1 MEENFLTDIRDA
13 MASAENYR
21 LLLLPFILM
30 VIDFLTGITHAW
42 ATGHLKSYKMRDGL
56 NKKVG
61 EISILLVGYIF
72 TWTINAPRYLMIG
85 VTIYI
90 VIMELIS
97 LSENLDKMGVPLPK
111 PLKSALRNAEYK
123 AKEGKTKEKE
133 EEGGKDDE
141 QQ

>member
-1 MEENFLTDIRDA
+1 MEENILNDLREA
-13 MASAENYR
+13 MATAEDYK

-30 VIDFLTGITHAW
+30 VLDFLTGITHAW

-61 EISILLVGYIF
+61 EICILLVGYIF
-72 TWTINAPRYLMIG
+72 TWTINAPKYLMIG
-85 VTIYI
+85 LTIYI

-111 PLKSALRNAEYK
+111 PLKKALRNAEYK
-123 AKEGKTKEKE
+123 AIEGEKTEEKKEGEKND
-133 EEGGKDDE
+133 K
-141 QQ
+141 

>member
-1 MEENFLTDIRDA
+1 MEANLLTDLRDA
-13 MASAENYR
+13 MSSAEDYR

-30 VIDFLTGITHAW
+30 VIDFLTGISHAW
-42 ATGHLKSYKMRDGL
+42 ATGHLKSYKMREGL

-72 TWTINAPRYLMIG
+72 TWTINAPQYLMIG
-85 VTIYI
+85 ITVYI

-123 AKEGKTKEKE
+123 AKEGKDK
-133 EEGGKDDE
+133 EGGKDDNSE
-141 QQ
+141 

>member
-1 MEENFLTDIRDA
+1 MEENILNDLREA
-13 MASAENYR
+13 MATAEDYK

-30 VIDFLTGITHAW
+30 VLDFLTGITHAW

-61 EISILLVGYIF
+61 EICILLVGYIF
-72 TWTINAPRYLMIG
+72 TWTINAPKYLMIG
-85 VTIYI
+85 LTIYI

-111 PLKSALRNAEYK
+111 PLKKALRNAEYK
-123 AKEGKTKEKE
+123 AIEGEKKEDKKEGEKN
-133 EEGGKDDE
+133 D
-141 QQ
+141 

>member
-1 MEENFLTDIRDA
+1 MEENILNDLREA
-13 MASAENYR
+13 MSTAEDYK

-30 VIDFLTGITHAW
+30 VLDFLTGITHAW

-61 EISILLVGYIF
+61 EICILLVGYIF
-72 TWTINAPRYLMIG
+72 TWTINAPKYLMIG
-85 VTIYI
+85 LTIYI

-111 PLKSALRNAEYK
+111 PRKKALRNAEYK
-123 AKEGKTKEKE
+123 ATEGEKKEDKKEGEKND
-133 EEGGKDDE
+133 K
-141 QQ
+141 

>member
-1 MEENFLTDIRDA
+1 MEENILNDLREA
-13 MASAENYR
+13 MATAEDYK

-30 VIDFLTGITHAW
+30 VLDFLTGITHAW

-61 EISILLVGYIF
+61 EICILLVGYIF
-72 TWTINAPRYLMIG
+72 TWTINAPKYLMIG
-85 VTIYI
+85 LTIYI

-111 PLKSALRNAEYK
+111 PLRKALRNAEYK
-123 AKEGKTKEKE
+123 AIEGEKKEDKKEGEKND
-133 EEGGKDDE
+133 K
-141 QQ
+141 

>member
-1 MEENFLTDIRDA
+1 MEENILNDLREA
-13 MASAENYR
+13 MASAEDYK

-30 VIDFLTGITHAW
+30 VLDFLTGITHAW

-61 EISILLVGYIF
+61 EICILLVGYIF
-72 TWTINAPRYLMIG
+72 TWTINAPKYLMIG
-85 VTIYI
+85 LTIYI

-111 PLKSALRNAEYK
+111 PLRKALRNAEYK
-123 AKEGKTKEKE
+123 AIEGEKKEDKKEGE
-133 EEGGKDDE
+133 KDDK
-141 QQ
+141 

>member
-1 MEENFLTDIRDA
+1 MEENILNDLRDA
-13 MASAENYR
+13 MASAEDYK

-30 VIDFLTGITHAW
+30 VLDFLTGITHAW

-61 EISILLVGYIF
+61 EICILLIGYIF
-72 TWTINAPRYLMIG
+72 TWTINAPKYLMIG
-85 VTIYI
+85 LTIYI

-111 PLKSALRNAEYK
+111 PLRKALRNAEYK
-123 AKEGKTKEKE
+123 AIEGEKKE
-133 EEGGKDDE
+133 EEKEGEKNDK
-141 QQ
+141 

>member
-1 MEENFLTDIRDA
+1 MEENILNDLREA
-13 MASAENYR
+13 MASAEDYK

-30 VIDFLTGITHAW
+30 VLDFLTGITHAW

-61 EISILLVGYIF
+61 EICILLVGYIF
-72 TWTINAPRYLMIG
+72 TWTINAPKYLMIG
-85 VTIYI
+85 LTIYI

-111 PLKSALRNAEYK
+111 PLKKALRNAEYK
-123 AKEGKTKEKE
+123 AIEGEKKEDKKEGEKND
-133 EEGGKDDE
+133 K
-141 QQ
+141 

>member
-1 MEENFLTDIRDA
+1 MEENILNDLREA
-13 MASAENYR
+13 MSTAEDYK

-30 VIDFLTGITHAW
+30 VFDFLTGITHAW

-61 EISILLVGYIF
+61 EICILLVGYIF
-72 TWTINAPRYLMIG
+72 TWTINAPKYLMIG
-85 VTIYI
+85 LTIYI

-111 PLKSALRNAEYK
+111 PLKKALRNAEYK
-123 AKEGKTKEKE
+123 AIEGEKKEDKKEGEKND
-133 EEGGKDDE
+133 K
-141 QQ
+141 

>member
-1 MEENFLTDIRDA
+1 MEENILNDLREA
-13 MASAENYR
+13 MASAEDYK

-30 VIDFLTGITHAW
+30 VLDFLTGITHAW

-61 EISILLVGYIF
+61 EICILLVGYIF
-72 TWTINAPRYLMIG
+72 TWTINAPKYLMIG
-85 VTIYI
+85 LTIYI

-111 PLKSALRNAEYK
+111 PLRKALRNAEYK
-123 AKEGKTKEKE
+123 AIEGEKKEDKKEGEKN
-133 EEGGKDDE
+133 D
-141 QQ
+141 

>member
-1 MEENFLTDIRDA
+1 MEENILNDLREA
-13 MASAENYR
+13 MSTAEDYK

-30 VIDFLTGITHAW
+30 VLDFLTGITHAW

-61 EISILLVGYIF
+61 EICILLVGYIF
-72 TWTINAPRYLMIG
+72 TWTINAPKYLMIG
-85 VTIYI
+85 LTIYI

-111 PLKSALRNAEYK
+111 PLKKALRNAEYK
-123 AKEGKTKEKE
+123 AIEGEKKEDKKEGEKND
-133 EEGGKDDE
+133 K
-141 QQ
+141 

>member
-1 MEENFLTDIRDA
+1 MEENILNDLREA
-13 MASAENYR
+13 MATAEDYK

-30 VIDFLTGITHAW
+30 VLDFLTGITHAW

-61 EISILLVGYIF
+61 EICILLIGYIF
-72 TWTINAPRYLMIG
+72 TWTINAPKYLMIG
-85 VTIYI
+85 LTIYI

-111 PLKSALRNAEYK
+111 PLKKALRNAEYK
-123 AKEGKTKEKE
+123 AIEGEKTEEKKEGEKND
-133 EEGGKDDE
+133 K
-141 QQ
+141 